1 MRLEPVSCLFPHIFS
16 ADFAADC
23 VKNPC
28 HTTVCLWIFSLSL
41 TKSCLQIRTQKDTK
55 PALKTER
62 SKADY
67 ERFAKEHRLGGIL
80 YFI

>member
-1 MRLEPVSCLFPHIFS
+1 MSNYIANFNNKKAEELRKEGKKVILER
-16 ADFAADC
+16 
-23 VKNPC
+23 KNDLC
-28 HTTVCLWIFSLSL
+28 
-41 TKSCLQIRTQKDTK
+41 
-55 PALKTER
+55 

>member
-1 MRLEPVSCLFPHIFS
+1 MQDLLIYVTKGLSEVTTRLRKEGKKVILER
-16 ADFAADC
+16 
-23 VKNPC
+23 KND
-28 HTTVCLWIFSLSL
+28 LY
-41 TKSCLQIRTQKDTK
+41 
-55 PALKTER
+55 